1 MLVSCNIRLRTH
13 TENVL
18 RDIRHAVRNLRKD
31 LRFAFVAILTLAL
44 GIGSTTVIFSMID
57 CTLRNP
63 YPYKNADRLASFT
76 GFAGDQFREWRYP
89 VAAFFDFQ
97 EQNHT
102 FDDMIALAYREV
114 RFMSAEGA
122 DQFFGGSVTPDT
134 FDVLG
139 IKPLLGRPI
148 TAEDAKPSAPPV
160 FVISY
165 RLWTKRFNRDPKVLG
180 TTQILNA
187 APMTLI
193 GIMPPRF
200 QFGNCD
206 LWLPIA
212 LTRSSFAPG
221 AGIESNEVWIVGHL
235 KPGVRPQT
243 AAADLEQIAKPLE
256 SVFPI
261 YFPTNFRLVVN
272 TFAGDAVN
280 RDFRVTLFVLMAA
293 VTMLLLIACSNV
305 ANLMLARATTREREI
320 VIRASMG
327 ATRGRLVIQLMMES
341 QSLALASSAVGYLF
355 AYVGLK
361 AIVAAIP
368 QNVIPSEATI
378 TLSPAALVF
387 SLGATVLTAFICG
400 LAPGLHCMRQD
411 LILRAGGTGATPD
424 VKHSGTRFFLVAAE
438 IAISVVLLIGA
449 GLITRTLL
457 ALKNVDIGFNPATV
471 LAAHLSLPEGRYDKA
486 EPKNAL
492 LKKILDQTS
501 LIPGV
506 VAAAEATSPPP
517 YTWGWTTVA
526 VRGESRPQNRN
537 TASIM
542 CSEGYFSAFRRRLLR
557 GRFFSP
563 ADIESVHHVAVVNQ
577 KFVRE
582 HFRNAD
588 AMGRTIRFTDFET
601 LPDWP
606 HDVHGFGFP
615 TLGFVFRCRR
625 RTRFP
630 TLTP

>member
-1 MLVSCNIRLRTH
+1 
-13 TENVL
+13 
-18 RDIRHAVRNLRKD
+18 
-31 LRFAFVAILTLAL
+31 
-44 GIGSTTVIFSMID
+44 
-57 CTLRNP
+57 
-63 YPYKNADRLASFT
+63 
-76 GFAGDQFREWRYP
+76 
-89 VAAFFDFQ
+89 
-97 EQNHT
+97 
-102 FDDMIALAYREV
+102 
-114 RFMSAEGA
+114 
-122 DQFFGGSVTPDT
+122 
-134 FDVLG
+134 
-139 IKPLLGRPI
+139 
-148 TAEDAKPSAPPV
+148 
-160 FVISY
+160 
-165 RLWTKRFNRDPKVLG
+165 
-180 TTQILNA
+180 
-187 APMTLI
+187 
-193 GIMPPRF
+193 
-200 QFGNCD
+200 
-206 LWLPIA
+206 
-212 LTRSSFAPG
+212 
-221 AGIESNEVWIVGHL
+221 
-235 KPGVRPQT
+235 
-243 AAADLEQIAKPLE
+243 
-256 SVFPI
+256 
-261 YFPTNFRLVVN
+261 
-272 TFAGDAVN
+272 
-280 RDFRVTLFVLMAA
+280 
-293 VTMLLLIACSNV
+293 
-305 ANLMLARATTREREI
+305 
-320 VIRASMG
+320 MG